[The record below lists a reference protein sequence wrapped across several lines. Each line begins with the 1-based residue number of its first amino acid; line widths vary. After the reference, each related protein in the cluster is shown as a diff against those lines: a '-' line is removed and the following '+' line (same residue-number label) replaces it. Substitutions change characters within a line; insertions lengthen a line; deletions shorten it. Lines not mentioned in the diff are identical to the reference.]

1 MRITTY
7 LPEPLLPRLYAFTFY
22 NERTDFVCVC
32 VCVDALYK
40 RTQYPIERLRGE
52 ERLQGLKKK
61 REKRI
66 RISCE
71 PFKTVKSK
79 VSIGFSLDFST

>member
-32 VCVDALYK
+32 VCVLM
-40 RTQYPIERLRGE
+40 RSINGRNIQ
-52 ERLQGLKKK
+52 LKGS
-61 REKRI
+61 EA
-66 RISCE
+66 
-71 PFKTVKSK
+71 KS
-79 VSIGFSLDFST
+79 SEG